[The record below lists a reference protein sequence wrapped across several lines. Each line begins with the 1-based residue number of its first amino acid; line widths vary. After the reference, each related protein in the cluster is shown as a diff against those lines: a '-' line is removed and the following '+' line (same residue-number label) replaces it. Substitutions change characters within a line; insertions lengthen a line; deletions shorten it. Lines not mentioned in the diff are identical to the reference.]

1 MNQAWRFWCSGDEKS
16 QFRVCSILHNGK
28 KWIWWRKRTYSR
40 CLLMK
45 ERESNSLR
53 GSGAKE
59 RCFFPTLFFPF
70 LYCLPQP
77 PVSQPGRWCAVLSF
91 SVMFDSLWT
100 TAHQAPLSMGILQAR
115 IPEWVATP
123 SFRGSSQRRDWI
135 QVSHIAGILF
145 YHLSHKG
152 IPWILEWVA
161 YHFSR
166 GSSQPRNWTKVFC
179 IAGRFSTSWATR
191 EVQLNHMIVLL
202 LDF

>member
-1 MNQAWRFWCSGDEKS
+1 MNQAWRFWCSGDEKR

-135 QVSHIAGILF
+135 QVSHIAGGFFTI
-145 YHLSHKG
+145 
-152 IPWILEWVA
+152 
-161 YHFSR
+161 
-166 GSSQPRNWTKVFC
+166 
-179 IAGRFSTSWATR
+179 WATR
-191 EVQLNHMIVLL
+191 EAQEYWIG
-202 LDF
+202 